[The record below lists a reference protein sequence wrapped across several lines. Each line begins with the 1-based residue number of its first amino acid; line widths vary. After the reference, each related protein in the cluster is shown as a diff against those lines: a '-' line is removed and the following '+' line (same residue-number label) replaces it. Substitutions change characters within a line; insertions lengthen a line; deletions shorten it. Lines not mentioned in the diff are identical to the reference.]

1 MKHDVHH
8 LQMEGEKKF
17 DMSLLRTSE
26 DMKGQNIPTLTIYL
40 FYISATLWGFTE
52 QEEVTGLF
60 SEDCILPC
68 SFPWGDDVV
77 IHWSKGGKTVHS
89 YYHQKD
95 QPADS
100 SEYIN
105 RTQLFHE
112 NITSGNASLKIC
124 NLTVTDEGT
133 YECYVGTKKTHT
145 TWNVTLRV
153 KVSSYYAL
161 EYEKTDTERKL
172 KCYAFLTYPAPNIS
186 WVQGNVSIQEIDREE
201 TRDGV
206 LYSLRSDQNIINT
219 GADPYYCH
227 IHVHRLN
234 WIAEWKMQDQLSNT
248 EGSDTIIPCECSS
261 NTANTEGVC
270 VVWKLN
276 RNSVT
281 SVVASF
287 NGTSHSY
294 QPRAQI
300 NRSDFSLILHHL
312 TAADSG
318 EYLCNISTPHYT
330 KVIVTTLQVEM
341 QKDRNPVSTIRYQ
354 KKNASLRTGA
364 IEIVDEQSSFTFP
377 FQLQQE
383 GHMEM

>member
-1 MKHDVHH
+1 MATA
-8 LQMEGEKKF
+8 F

-68 SFPWGDDVV
+68 SFPRGHDVV

-95 QPADS
+95 QLADS

-133 YECYVGTKKTHT
+133 YECYVGTNETRT
-145 TWNVTLRV
+145 NWNITLHV

-219 GADPYYCH
+219 RADPYYCH

-248 EGSDTIIPCECSS
+248 EGSDTVIPCEYSS
-261 NTANTEGVC
+261 NTANTEGVY

-300 NRSDFSLILHHL
+300 NRSDFSLILRHL

-330 KVIVTTLQVEM
+330 KVIVTTLQVG
-341 QKDRNPVSTIRYQ
+341 NTWNIVLAVVGAVLLGLAAGLVAAYCLWS
-354 KKNASLRTGA
+354 KKCRRTG
-364 IEIVDEQSSFTFP
+364 I
-377 FQLQQE
+377 L
-383 GHMEM
+383 